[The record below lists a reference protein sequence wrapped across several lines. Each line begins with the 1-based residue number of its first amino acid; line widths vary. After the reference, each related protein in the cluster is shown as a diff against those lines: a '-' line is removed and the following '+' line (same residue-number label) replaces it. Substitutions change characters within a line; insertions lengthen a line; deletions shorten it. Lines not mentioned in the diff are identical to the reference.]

1 MTDLHD
7 AKNAKHI
14 VITADN
20 SSFANANALYS
31 YVLSLHKKV
40 SLVVI
45 EKIDAKFSFLPWF
58 SKARETVPASADM
71 TIQSENDTIA
81 LYYSFKEQD
90 VTVNQKM
97 ATALFAGL
105 LESSEGFSS
114 SRCNGTTFAVASEL
128 IELKAQY
135 LTCKDYLQ
143 KRDSLALFRL
153 KSLMYK
159 KMLQTSNGEVVNM
172 YVTDE
177 DLKSSGATLKD
188 VEKVQKE
195 LLNMVHVKE
204 VVLYKSDENNKI
216 IKVIKDR

>member
-1 MTDLHD
+1 MTALND

-40 SLVVI
+40 SLVVR
-45 EKIDAKFSFLPWF
+45 EKIDVKFSFLPWF
-58 SKARETVPASADM
+58 SKIRETVPTSADM
-71 TIQSENDTIA
+71 IIQSQNDSAA
-81 LYYSFKEQD
+81 LYYEFKKHEIPI
-90 VTVNQKM
+90 NQKM

-105 LESSEGFSS
+105 LESSEGFLSS
-114 SRCNGTTFAVASEL
+114 TCNGTTFALASEL

-135 LTCKDYLQ
+135 LTCKEYLQ

-159 KMLQTSNGEVVNM
+159 NMLQSSNGQVVSV

-177 DLKSSGATLKD
+177 DFKSSGATLKD
-188 VEKVQKE
+188 AQKVQKE
-195 LLNMVHVKE
+195 LLNMVHVRE
-204 VVLYKSDENNKI
+204 VALYKSDENNKI
-216 IKVIKDR
+216 IKVIKEI